1 MNTDSLKSKSIAFS
15 YLEFGSIDPELG
27 KRTVYDF
34 RTNAKAYDWLMHARY
49 SNDLFSYHRMI
60 RLLCSNEFNDIANI
74 YSDEIHHAD
83 DFVFN
88 INKLMAL
95 ELIGSS
101 FFELGQTLF
110 GCIDGMEFIQQ
121 LQLALEL
128 PSIQVDLSSIN
139 WFGYDI
145 SPFFNL
151 MAKLM
156 HEKYQVITTDA
167 SSEIPISYDVFFA
180 KGVTL
185 LYAIRSGY
193 ELFDYIKNSKITVF
207 DYSFSLGTAKE
218 SYIGTGKFVRYL
230 SKDEFTEVYQQI
242 LQSGKDIWVRGNS
255 KADLDRGLFYMEG
268 IVACDDL
275 ASQFILRQNKWMASF
290 SAKNHNL
297 YSTLIHNKNEEYWRW
312 VRLSSLL

>member
-1 MNTDSLKSKSIAFS
+1 MNTDSSKLNSIAFS
-15 YLEFGSIDPELG
+15 YLEFGSIDPHLG
-27 KRTVYDF
+27 KKTVYDF

-60 RLLCSNEFNDIANI
+60 RLLCDNEFNDIADI
-74 YSDEIHHAD
+74 YANEIHHAD

-88 INKLMAL
+88 LNKLMAL
-95 ELIGSS
+95 ELVGSS

-110 GCIDGMEFIQQ
+110 GCIDGMEFIRQ
-121 LQLALEL
+121 LQLTLEL
-128 PSIQVDLSSIN
+128 PSTQVDLSRVN

-151 MAKLM
+151 MARLM
-156 HEKYQVITTDA
+156 HEKYKVITTDVP
-167 SSEIPISYDVFFA
+167 SETPTGYDVFFA

-185 LYAIRSGY
+185 LYAIRSGV
-193 ELFDYIKNSKITVF
+193 ELFDYIKHSEITVF
-207 DYSFSLGTAKE
+207 DYSFSLGDKKDN
-218 SYIGTGKFVRYL
+218 YIGTGKCVRYL
-230 SKDEFTEVYQQI
+230 SKGEFVEVYQQI
-242 LQSGKDIWVRGNS
+242 LESGKDIWVRGNS
-255 KADLDRGLFYMEG
+255 KADLDRGLFYIEG

-275 ASQFILRQNKWMASF
+275 ASRFILRQGEWIASF
-290 SAKNHNL
+290 SANNHDL

>member
-1 MNTDSLKSKSIAFS
+1 MNTDYLKSKSIAFS
-15 YLEFGSIDPELG
+15 YLEFGAIDPHLG
-27 KRTVYDF
+27 KKTVYDF

-49 SNDLFSYHRMI
+49 SNDLFSYHRMSQ
-60 RLLCSNEFNDIANI
+60 LLCDNEFNDIADI
-74 YSDEIHHAD
+74 YTDEIHHND

-88 INKLMAL
+88 LNKVMAL
-95 ELIGSS
+95 ELVGSS

-110 GCIDGMEFIQQ
+110 GCIDGMEFIRQ
-121 LQLALEL
+121 LQLTLEL
-128 PSIQVDLSSIN
+128 PSIQVDLSHVN

-156 HEKYQVITTDA
+156 HEKYKVITTDTP
-167 SSEIPISYDVFFA
+167 SGIPASYDVFFA
-180 KGVTL
+180 KGITL
-185 LYAIRSGY
+185 LYAIRTGS
-193 ELFDYIKNSKITVF
+193 ELFDYIKHSKITVF
-207 DYSFSLGTAKE
+207 DYSFSLCAAKDI
-218 SYIGTGKFVRYL
+218 YIGTGKCIRYL

-242 LQSGKDIWVRGNS
+242 LKSGKDIWVRGNS

-275 ASQFILRQNKWMASF
+275 ASQFILRQEKWRASF
-290 SAKNHNL
+290 SVNNHDL
-297 YSTLIHNKNEEYWRW
+297 YSSLIHNKNEEYWRW